1 MSRGVLSRLIALI
14 VVTLAGVYYIA
25 FDAVGLKLTNQP
37 FTVKVVLPAAG
48 GIYPDASVTYRG
60 ISVGKVSSLEL
71 EPNQVIVHLAINHGE
86 KIPTAVTATVRELT
100 AAAEQYMDLVP
111 KSGALLAASN
121 NQSAY
126 LHSGSVIPMADT
138 SIPVSIGQLLNT
150 VNSLVNSLHAQDLN
164 TLSRALAQGLQ
175 NAGQNLRSI
184 IVDGSTLVQALQS
197 AIPGTQQLITAGNT
211 VLSTFNGTSN
221 EFASFS
227 SNLNLLTQEVAQSNS
242 SLVQFLQNG
251 AAASSQLD
259 QFLAATSQSTE
270 GLINNFATAADT
282 AYTNQPAFRALF
294 EVLPLFA
301 TDAASV
307 TSGGQIRFEL
317 DFNYR
322 NTVCP
327 YTSNMVAP
335 TTLVAV
341 ADLTN
346 TCNTQAPD
354 LLQRGADKAPP
365 H

>member
-1 MSRGVLSRLIALI
+1 MFTRLIALI
-14 VVTLAGVYYIA
+14 VVTFVGVYYIA
-25 FDAVGLKLTNQP
+25 FDAVGLKLTNTP

-60 ISVGKVSSLEL
+60 ISVGKVSSLQL
-71 EPNQVIVHLAINHGE
+71 MPNEVIANLAINHGE
-86 KIPTAVTATVRELT
+86 KIPAAVSASVRELT

-111 KSGALLAASN
+111 KSGAVLAASN
-121 NQSAY
+121 NQSGY
-126 LHSGSVIPMADT
+126 LHNGSVIPMADT

-150 VNSLVNSLHAQDLN
+150 VNSLVNSLHASDLN
-164 TLSRALAQGLQ
+164 TLSQALAEGLQ
-175 NAGQNLRSI
+175 NAGQDLRSI
-184 IVDGSTLVQALQS
+184 IVDGTTLVQALQS
-197 AIPGTQQLITAGNT
+197 AIPGTQELINAGNT
-211 VLSTFNGTSN
+211 DLSTFNGTSN

-227 SNLNLLTQEVAQSNS
+227 ANLNLLTQEVAQSNT
-242 SLVQFLQNG
+242 SLVQFLENG
-251 AAASSQLD
+251 SSASTELD
-259 QFLAATSQSTE
+259 QFLAATKQSTE
-270 GLINNFATAADT
+270 GLINNFATAANT
-282 AYTNQPAFRALF
+282 AYTDEPAFRALF
-294 EVLPLFA
+294 EVLPVFS

-327 YTSNMVAP
+327 YTSNMVSP

-341 ADLTN
+341 ANLDN
-346 TCNTQAPD
+346 TCNVQAPD